1 MSKSKE
7 NKIERIKGRK
17 IWPFVVMILIT
28 IIASIGMSIAILL
41 LGIRSLLINKA
52 ENLYQVVQEVETTYL
67 SCQES
72 GEDFSTAAEAI
83 YTYTLDVKSICVLDE
98 NNEIVRQYGD
108 SVPDFENMVNTSENG
123 EENNNINKA
132 SLWTDM
138 IMKDMQGRD
147 VQQIGGEAVL
157 VDCWY
162 VIPLQE
168 GTQKLC
174 VKSPMTFYQ
183 YEVMNCITSI
193 LVFLAFVVLL
203 LGWNIY
209 MIVHAVRERRRERD
223 ILYTSTVTGGTNI
236 QYFKDRAEELLKAGQ
251 RTQMNY
257 AVISIRL
264 EKYNNLCSCYGN
276 KEGEEVLEDLCEVL
290 QEHLKSEEVAAH
302 SSKADFVLLLKYG
315 KQENL
320 LHRIERIISTLKKVR
335 PDQKLNFGVGIYW
348 VPREYEDIGTMC
360 NYVEVVQE
368 TIPEDIEDH
377 IKFFDETMLAKQQW
391 IRKLEEDMEQSLLN
405 RDFKVYLQPK
415 YSTKEE
421 KLAGAE
427 ALVRWIHPTEG
438 FIAPNE
444 FIPIFEQNGFIL
456 QLDDYMISECAKL
469 QAQWQYEG
477 KKLVPVSV
485 NVSRAHFTRR
495 DLAEHI
501 CQLVDQ
507 YNVPHSMIELE
518 LTESAFFDDKEM
530 LIRTVKKLR
539 SYGFYVSMD
548 DFGAGYSSLNSLK
561 ELPLDVL
568 KLDAV
573 FFRGEEDRERGNLIV
588 GEAIALAQKLNMR
601 IVAEG
606 IETREQVDFLA
617 EMNCDLIQGYYF
629 AKPMP
634 VEEFEKLAF
643 VQENKMGE

>member
-7 NKIERIKGRK
+7 IKIERIKGRK

-52 ENLYQVVQEVETTYL
+52 DNLYQVVQEVETTYL
-67 SCQES
+67 ACQES

-83 YTYTLDVKSICVLDE
+83 YTYTPDVKSICVLDE

-108 SVPDFENMVNTSENG
+108 SVPDFENMVNTSEKG
-123 EENNNINKA
+123 EENSNINKN

-174 VKSPMTFYQ
+174 VKLPMTFYQ
-183 YEVMNCITSI
+183 YEVMNFITSI
-193 LVFLAFVVLL
+193 LVFLAFMVLL

-236 QYFKDRAEELLKAGQ
+236 QYFKDQAEELLKAGQ

-507 YNVPHSMIELE
+507 YNVPHSMIEFE

-539 SYGFYVSMD
+539 NYGFHVSMD

-568 KLDAV
+568 KLDAE
-573 FFRGEEDRERGNLIV
+573 FFRGEEDKERGNLIV
-588 GEAIALAQKLNMR
+588 GEAIALAHKLDMR

-617 EMNCDLIQGYYF
+617 EKNCDLIQGYYF

-643 VQENKMGE
+643 E